1 VPSLPVDVTPTGRPE
16 RLSKTRRGNGSH
28 KYNPQQVFGRPVP
41 SPGPAWVLATADSD
55 GNTYLRDWASGKMTG
70 TLTDPDTEGVE
81 AVAVSPGGTVL
92 AACDASG
99 SAYLWHF

>member
-1 VPSLPVDVTPTGRPE
+1 
-16 RLSKTRRGNGSH
+16 
-28 KYNPQQVFGRPVP
+28 
-41 SPGPAWVLATADSD
+41 VLATADSD
-55 GNTYLRDWASGKMTG
+55 GNTYLWDWASGKMTG